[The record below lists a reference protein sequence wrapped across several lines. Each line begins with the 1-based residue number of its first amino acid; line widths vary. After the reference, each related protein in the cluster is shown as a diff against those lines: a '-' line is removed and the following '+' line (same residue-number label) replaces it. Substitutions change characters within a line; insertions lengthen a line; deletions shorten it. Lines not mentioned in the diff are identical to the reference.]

1 MATEAT
7 KLTVK
12 VVTGSSA
19 SGKPVTAQRTFS
31 NINPEISDADAY
43 AIGCK
48 LGTLQSHEVSGII
61 RTDTK
66 ELGA

>member
-7 KLTVK
+7 KLTLK

-31 NINPEISDADAY
+31 NINPDISDADVY

-48 LGTLQSHEVSGII
+48 LGALQVHEVNGMI